1 MKFMKKFIYTLIAI
15 ILFPIV
21 CVAMAIYGLLYVL
34 QLLFRTINLWIE
46 SGMRWVDR
54 NITPNL

>member
-1 MKFMKKFIYTLIAI
+1 MKNFLYSLIAI
-15 ILFPIV
+15 VIFPII
-21 CVAMAIYGLLYVL
+21 CIAMVIYGLLYVL